1 MIYEPR
7 AECYEGI
14 MLSRHL
20 NRQNGDVGV
29 RQRWMGVLARADAG
43 RLEQLWSEHGGGQRL
58 EPVRPAEIGLVMVR
72 GRAGG
77 TGERFNLGE
86 MTTTRAAVRTPAGTV
101 GHGYV
106 MGRAKRHAELAAS
119 FDALLQDD
127 ARRAAL
133 MAAVIEPLAE
143 VEARRR
149 HALAAKAAAT
159 KVDFFTMVRGEA

>member
-1 MIYEPR
+1 
-7 AECYEGI
+7 

-20 NRQNGDVGV
+20 NRQNGAGDTTA
-29 RQRWMGVLARADAG
+29 RQRWMGVLARADTG
-43 RLEQLWSEHGGGQRL
+43 RLEALWAEHGGDARL

-86 MTTTRAAVRTPAGTV
+86 MTVTRAAVRAPDGTV

-106 MGRAKRHAELAAS
+106 KGRAKRHAELAAC

-133 MAAVIEPLAE
+133 LAAVIEPLAE
-143 VEARRR
+143 AEAERR

-159 KVDFFTMVRGEA
+159 KVDFFTMVRGDG